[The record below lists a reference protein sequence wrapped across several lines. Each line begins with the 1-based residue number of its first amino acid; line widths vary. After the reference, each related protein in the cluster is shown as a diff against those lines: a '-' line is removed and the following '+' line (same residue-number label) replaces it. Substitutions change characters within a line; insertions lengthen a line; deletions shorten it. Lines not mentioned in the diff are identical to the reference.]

1 MTENNPF
8 TELNTDDERERII
21 FGERIDYDGAAYFSG
36 DEYATGDPISTETA
50 QVLIDEHYVAPE
62 SSQNRAPTARE
73 LVETARAYDARTS
86 GDVHASLCGYVI
98 PARRPDAR
106 VMFTTVRLESRGGF
120 IPEDVQTD
128 IRTEFER
135 GPDELYTTDTVVRCW
150 WD

>member
-8 TELNTDDERERII
+8 AELNTDDERYRII
-21 FGERIDYDGAAYFSG
+21 FGEQIDYDGAAYFAAG
-36 DEYATGDPISTETA
+36 ENPTGDPISPETA
-50 QVLIDEHYVAPE
+50 QLLIDEGYVAPDVG
-62 SSQNRAPTARE
+62 QNRAPTARE
-73 LVETARAYDARTS
+73 LVETARAYDARTTS
-86 GDVHASLCGYVI
+86 DVHAALCGYVI

-106 VMFTTVRLESRGGF
+106 VMFTTVRLESPGGF

>member
-8 TELNTDDERERII
+8 AELNTDDERERII
-21 FGERIDYDGAAYFSG
+21 FGERIDYDGAAYFAA
-36 DEYATGDPISTETA
+36 DEFATGDPINTGTA
-50 QVLIDEHYVAPE
+50 QVLIDENYVAPE

-86 GDVHASLCGYVI
+86 DDVHAALCGYVI

-106 VMFTTVRLESRGGF
+106 VMFTTFRLESHGGF

-128 IRTEFER
+128 IRTEFEP

>member
-8 TELNTDDERERII
+8 AELNTDDERYRII
-21 FGERIDYDGAAYFSG
+21 FGEQIDYDGAAYFAAG
-36 DEYATGDPISTETA
+36 ENPTGDPINTETA
-50 QVLIDEHYVAPE
+50 QVLIDEGYVAPDVG
-62 SSQNRAPTARE
+62 QNRAPTARE
-73 LVETARAYDARTS
+73 LVETARAYDARTTR
-86 GDVHASLCGYVI
+86 DVHAALCGYVI

-106 VMFTTVRLESRGGF
+106 VMFTTVRLDSPGGF